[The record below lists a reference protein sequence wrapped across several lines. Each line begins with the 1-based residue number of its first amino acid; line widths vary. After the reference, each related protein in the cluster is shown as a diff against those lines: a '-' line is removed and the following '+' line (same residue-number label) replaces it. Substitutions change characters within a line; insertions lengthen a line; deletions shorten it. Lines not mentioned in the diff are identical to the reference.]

1 MTAFT
6 MPCCRSSTSLSA
18 FARLVALLLFALA
31 APPLATAA
39 EIEVKSAQISLGEEG
54 YVLDA
59 EFAIDLGPR
68 LEELVSHGV
77 ALYFVT
83 ELDLSRPRKYWIDD
97 HIAGRTQTW
106 RLSYH
111 ALTRQYRLAAGA
123 LHQSF
128 ATLDEALRVLS
139 RLRNWPVADKGL
151 IAPGETYSA
160 ALRMKLD
167 LTQLPKPFQ
176 VTAIGSK
183 DFKLTAEIRR
193 WNFTVAAE
201 SMAK

>member
-1 MTAFT
+1 

-18 FARLVALLLFALA
+18 FARLAALLLFALA
-31 APPLATAA
+31 APFAAAA

-83 ELDLSRPRKYWIDD
+83 ELELSRPRKYWIDD

-111 ALTRQYRLAAGA
+111 ALTRQYRLSAGA

-128 ATLDEALRVLS
+128 ATLDEALRVLA
-139 RLRNWPVADKGL
+139 RLRNWPVAEKAR
-151 IAPGETYSA
+151 ITPGETYSA

-167 LTQLPKPFQ
+167 LTQMPKPFQ
-176 VTAIGSK
+176 VSAIGSK
-183 DFKLTAEIRR
+183 DLNLTAEIRR
-193 WNFTVAAE
+193 WTFTATAENAA
-201 SMAK
+201 K